1 MRARTVAGADGRTWS
16 VRRNIE
22 WKTPATGAEFEH
34 DVDGGRGAVLLILSA
49 LFLFWVVLILWTPP
63 LVHIPWYLWVIALA
77 ILLFFPIRWMMRRP
91 WTLVAETSGGY
102 DLPAEHWTG
111 HGPRAQPG
119 EGGDAGAGA
128 QPAHPR
134 DPRPRRQ
141 PPAPGQLRRA
151 RA

>member
-63 LVHIPWYLWVIALA
+63 LVH
-77 ILLFFPIRWMMRRP
+77 M
-91 WTLVAETSGGY
+91 
-102 DLPAEHWTG
+102 HWTG
-111 HGPRAQPG
+111 LVRGRSRAKEEMRVLVRSLRTRATPG
-119 EGGDAGAGA
+119 HADS
-128 QPAHPR
+128 PLHPVN
-134 DPRPRRQ
+134 
-141 PPAPGQLRRA
+141 
-151 RA
+151 